1 MQIVLCSDNHGDR
14 KSLDIILARHPG
26 ADLYLHCGDS
36 EFSKDML
43 MPFASVR
50 GNNDYDYSFP
60 KYRVVETKHHNIFIT
75 HGNLYY
81 SNISELT
88 KAAKKEEKRA
98 GNAEKEGGEAP
109 KEEKTARGKS
119 LFSKAGAA
127 DYLELAG
134 AVFHLRVI
142 LGHEPFAKGIE
153 FVRA

>member
-60 KYRVVETKHHNIFIT
+60 KYRVVETKHHNIYIT

-88 KAAKKEEKRA
+88 KAAKKEDCDVVFYGHTHSFLNLQNGDVHLVNPGSTFYNRDMSDPCYAIVNFDDET
-98 GNAEKEGGEAP
+98 GEISVERHTVYV
-109 KEEKTARGKS
+109 K
-119 LFSKAGAA
+119 
-127 DYLELAG
+127 
-134 AVFHLRVI
+134 
-142 LGHEPFAKGIE
+142 
-153 FVRA
+153 